1 MPLSTGRDTT
11 MPEISVLTLAVC
23 LLTVFPRS
31 TRLLVLDSERISSI
45 TTEGKLES
53 DIEAIASTKFGTG
66 ASGSENNP
74 DASQSR
80 TKAAKMEATFRFF
93 LIILDLF
100 DPCTHQ

>member
-1 MPLSTGRDTT
+1 

-45 TTEGKLES
+45 TTEGELES